1 MADEESPYEGLD
13 IGYVEWPMP
22 TTQELSVIRFLDK
35 TGVANLWTKI
45 NDKFFKIPYGGKPG
59 QVLSKTETG
68 YSWKDVLTGNFIEEP
83 SGGNVGQ
90 ALIKTEDGISWG
102 DVVIDIPET
111 PIASDTVY
119 GLVKFASDEDFEKFM
134 NSSEV

>member
-13 IGYVEWPMP
+13 VGYVEWPMP

-45 NDKFFKIPYGGKPG
+45 NDKFFKIPYGGEPG

-68 YSWKDVLTGNFIEEP
+68 YSWTDVLTGDFVENP
-83 SGGNVGQ
+83 PGGNVGQ
-90 ALIKTEDGISWG
+90 ALIKTEDGIAWG
-102 DVVIDIPET
+102 DVVVDIPET

>member
-13 IGYVEWPMP
+13 VGYVEWPMP

-45 NDKFFKIPYGGKPG
+45 NDKFFKIPYGGEPG

-68 YSWKDVLTGNFIEEP
+68 YSWTDVLTGDFVENP
-83 SGGNVGQ
+83 PGGNVGQ
-90 ALIKTEDGISWG
+90 ALIKTEDGIAWG

>member
-1 MADEESPYEGLD
+1 MADKETPYEGLD

-45 NDKFFKIPYGGKPG
+45 NDKFFKIPYGGESG

-68 YSWKDVLTGNFIEEP
+68 YSWVNQLEGNFIEEP
-83 SGGNVGQ
+83 SGGVVGQ
-90 ALIKTEDGISWG
+90 ALIKTESGVGWG
-102 DVVIDIPET
+102 DVETDIPE
-111 PIASDTVY
+111 ASDTVQGTVQFVSDKDFDEY
-119 GLVKFASDEDFEKFM
+119 MGL
-134 NSSEV
+134 

>member
-35 TGVANLWTKI
+35 TGVADLWTKI
-45 NDKFFKIPYGGKPG
+45 NDKFFKIPYGGEPG

-102 DVVIDIPET
+102 DVVVDIPET
-111 PIASDTVY
+111 PIATDQVY
-119 GLVKFASDEDFEKFM
+119 GLVKFASDEDFEEFM
-134 NSSEV
+134 NYSEV

>member
-45 NDKFFKIPYGGKPG
+45 NDKFFKIPYGGEPG

-68 YSWKDVLTGNFIEEP
+68 YSWVNQLEGDFIEEP
-83 SGGNVGQ
+83 SGGVVGQ
-90 ALIKTEDGISWG
+90 ALIKTESGVGWG
-102 DVVIDIPET
+102 DVETDIPEASE
-111 PIASDTVY
+111 IAYGTVK
-119 GLVKFASDEDFEKFM
+119 LASLEDFYEYIGII
-134 NSSEV
+134 V